1 MFRPLGFWSRNHG
14 IDFKTACISQV
25 RGIIGG
31 SLLPAPSGLYSPI
44 SHTSPPIATICRV
57 TASLVLSTSR
67 LWRYTSASKRYTRC
81 AAGRG
86 AADAGAGRVRR
97 AREFETSV
105 KLGGL

>member
-1 MFRPLGFWSRNHG
+1 MFRPLRFWSRNHG

-44 SHTSPPIATICRV
+44 SNSPPPIATSCRV

-67 LWRYTSASKRYTRC
+67 LRRFS
-81 AAGRG
+81 
-86 AADAGAGRVRR
+86 GAGKRLYPVS
-97 AREFETSV
+97 RESRCR
-105 KLGGL
+105 